1 MRSRCARAFWA
12 AALGILSLAP
22 AGTARGGRWA
32 AFGQPGWERD
42 APPAAGEQ
50 MIVILALK
58 QNNADYMEERL
69 RQVSDPAEPA
79 YGRHMTREEVA
90 RLARPSDANIAAVR
104 EFLDALPGAWRFS
117 KGMDLVRFV
126 CSVRCVE
133 TAFGTRIMRQRSPVQ
148 PGSSPYRA
156 VSDIRLPDKVTEALD
171 GVSLNAPVF
180 MPNRPK
186 VRPSVS
192 FTYPASGRIPPRLHP
207 VMIAGDGF
215 VSFRFVAY
223 CKDGRPNVDR
233 LERGICS
240 SSIAGVT
247 IQSFVVVALQEPSMQ
262 QVRELPAM
270 PGVIDER
277 DGDCGSAASCL
288 EFNITLGVVN
298 YANTTLMVQARYSD
312 GSLSGFSGSH
322 EVLPVWPLP
331 YATPSMLSKFYG
343 MQLSKP
349 ISHPRNIISVA
360 EFTGQFYNPED
371 ISTFFHLM
379 GIRDLGETSRPVL
392 IGRDEP
398 IAGSR
403 LGGEAQLDIQYIMA
417 MAANVT
423 TWFWS
428 VPGMELATQ
437 QEPFLNWL
445 MSVGDAEDQEGPLVH
460 SVSYADQESAMPE
473 WFKRRVNLE
482 FVKLGLRG
490 ISVLIASGDTGAY
503 MGDVQPKCS
512 RSAPGFPSSSPWV
525 TSVGGTQLAKGGA
538 PVCNYASRDVIVT
551 CHDEAEVVCSSA
563 RGGVIT
569 SGGGFSNDFAAPWY
583 QQEVIRG
590 YLQQTFTPVPSP
602 EEWYY
607 NTSGRGFPDISAIS
621 ACYLVWMG
629 DKLELVFGTSASTPL
644 VAAMVAHWNEER
656 LQKGQPPMGFLN
668 PLLYR
673 LAARLPEV
681 FNDVV
686 VGDNRCSGDMCC
698 NAGFAA
704 VRGWDATSGVG
715 SPRFDAITGLIDVDT
730 LRRMFR
736 SSEGDAVQPSVR
748 LMAEDVAVAPAGW
761 QLAMAAAS
769 AAAGALLTLLAMAG
783 ACRRLCA
790 VRSWSSGLG
799 EGLLR

>member
-186 VRPSVS
+186 AKPSVS
-192 FTYPASGRIPPRLHP
+192 FEYPASGRIPPRLHP
-207 VMIAGDGF
+207 RMIAGDGF

-240 SSIAGVT
+240 SSGRGVT

-277 DGDCGSAASCL
+277 EGDCGKATPCV

-298 YANTTLMVQARYSD
+298 YANTTLRVRARYSD
-312 GSLSGFSGSH
+312 GSLSDFSGAD

-371 ISTFFHLM
+371 IGTFFHLM
-379 GIRDLGETSRPVL
+379 GIRDFGETSRPVL
-392 IGRDEP
+392 IGRDKP

-403 LGGEAQLDIQYIMA
+403 LGEEAQLDIQYIMA

-445 MSVGDAEDQEGPLVH
+445 MSVGDAEDREGPLVH
-460 SVSYADQESAMPE
+460 SVSYVDQEYAMPE

-482 FVKLGLRG
+482 FAKLGLRG
-490 ISVLIASGDTGAY
+490 ISVLVASGDNGAY
-503 MGDVQPKCS
+503 TLDVQPNCS
-512 RSAPGFPSSSPWV
+512 RSAPGFPASSPWI
-525 TSVGGTQLAKGGA
+525 TAVGGTQLAKGGA
-538 PVCNYASRDVIVT
+538 PVCGYASGDVAVI
-551 CHDEAEVVCSSA
+551 CHNDAEVVCTSA

-583 QQEVIRG
+583 QREAVRG
-590 YLQQTFTPVPSP
+590 YLQHAHAPLPSP
-602 EEWYY
+602 EEWHY
-607 NTSGRGFPDISAIS
+607 NASGRGFPDVSAIA

-629 DKLELVFGTSASTPL
+629 DKLELMFGTSASTPL
-644 VAAMVAHWNEER
+644 IAAMVAQWNEER
-656 LQKGQPPMGFLN
+656 LQKGQPPLGFLN

-673 LAARLPEV
+673 LAARRPEV

-686 VGDNRCSGDMCC
+686 VGDIRCSGDTCC

-704 VRGWDATSGVG
+704 ARGWDAATGVG
-715 SPRFDAITGLIDVDT
+715 SPRFDAITPLIDVDT

-736 SSEGDAVQPSVR
+736 SGGGDAAQPSAHLAAAV
-748 LMAEDVAVAPAGW
+748 VAAPAGS
-761 QLAMAAAS
+761 QLAMLAGS
-769 AAAGALLTLLAMAG
+769 AAAGALLALLAMG
-783 ACRRLCA
+783 GGCRRLRA
-790 VRSWSSGLG
+790 ARSWSSGLG